1 MKTFYLIGF
10 REIKQVHLPDYTNFE
25 VVLIK

>member
-1 MKTFYLIGF
+1 MKNFYLIGF
-10 REIKQVHLPDYTNFE
+10 REINQDKLPDYTNFE

>member
-1 MKTFYLIGF
+1 MKTFYLIVL
-10 REIKQVHLPDYTNFE
+10 RNIKKDILHDYTNFE

>member
-10 REIKQVHLPDYTNFE
+10 REIKQVYLPGYTNFE